1 MEEEIERILMNNF
14 TRGDI
19 KTATQQLVDLFTL
32 SQALPNH
39 NRIRKFVIQWGQKGH
54 YDIELEKSIYKLL
67 DFNYKPTKDDE
78 RRI

>member
-1 MEEEIERILMNNF
+1 M
-14 TRGDI
+14 
-19 KTATQQLVDLFTL
+19 TQETFEKAKEQLIDLFTL
-32 SQALPNH
+32 SQAPPNH

-78 RRI
+78 RGI

>member
-1 MEEEIERILMNNF
+1 MKEEIERILMNNF

-78 RRI
+78 RRN